1 MTPQDTPALPS
12 GLLPLYEEAV
22 DIADRSPASAA
33 ALLRMLVRALV
44 RQAGGTGRN
53 LSKDIDQLVANGL
66 DVGVLRAADA
76 VGLSDNQSRKPAE
89 LDLTDGHSEVQNLS
103 VLVHVLARAVA

>member
-53 LSKDIDQLVANGL
+53 LSKDIDQLVANGVSL
-66 DVGVLRAADA
+66 MPEGLEKELSRQDLADIIA
-76 VGLSDNQSRKPAE
+76 FVKSISK
-89 LDLTDGHSEVQNLS
+89 
-103 VLVHVLARAVA
+103 